1 LGSLCKDC
9 RLNISTG
16 FPSLLIFTEAA
27 KQLKPGEAIK
37 IIAINRPS
45 GYIGVVNTTAALPVD
60 GLIDIPTD
68 DIILRPPNLKIWA
81 ERIYT
86 VEAGLTKDQSRD
98 YTIGFEGSGL
108 TTDTMVTIFTQ
119 WLDQDGSLTST
130 YGFG

>member
-1 LGSLCKDC
+1 
-9 RLNISTG
+9 
-16 FPSLLIFTEAA
+16 LLIFTEAA

-86 VEAGLTKDQSRD
+86 VEAGLTKGQSRD

-108 TTDTMVTIFTQ
+108 TTDTMVTIFTE